1 MAVVDETDPALVS
14 FYSPRFGGL
23 KSSSPL
29 SGLNRR
35 GLTRRYFVGSAFPV
49 LIISTSARNLCPS
62 VFSCAGMNG
71 VIIYWLVCWFAYTC
85 TLLPCVRAVGVVQC
99 VVGAGKGFRGVR
111 DS

>member
-14 FYSPRFGGL
+14 FYSPRFEGL

-49 LIISTSARNLCPS
+49 LIISTSARDLCLS
-62 VFSCAGMNG
+62 ILRCYYILV
-71 VIIYWLVCWFAYTC
+71 VIIIFFLVYLAA
-85 TLLPCVRAVGVVQC
+85 LVRACCVVGVV
-99 VVGAGKGFRGVR
+99 
-111 DS
+111 